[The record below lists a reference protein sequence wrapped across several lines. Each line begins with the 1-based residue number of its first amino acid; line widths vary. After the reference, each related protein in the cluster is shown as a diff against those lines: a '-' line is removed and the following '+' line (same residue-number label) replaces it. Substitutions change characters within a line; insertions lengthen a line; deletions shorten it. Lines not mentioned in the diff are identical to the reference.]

1 MKQETI
7 LYKNEEFKTGALKY
21 LRLKQNEKGEVE
33 LIDSDKK
40 ETFEKFD
47 LFYYVQ
53 VILKFL
59 RFEYDDEIM
68 KYILQKGADVNY
80 LSEYN
85 ENALFKVK

>member
-1 MKQETI
+1 M
-7 LYKNEEFKTGALKY
+7 
-21 LRLKQNEKGEVE
+21 
-33 LIDSDKK
+33 LIDSKKK
-40 ETFEKFD
+40 ETFVGCD
-47 LFYYVQ
+47 LFYYIQ

-59 RFEYDDEIM
+59 KFEYDEEIM